1 MNISLFNKNKKTE
14 EHLIEIK
21 FILLFIFFVLGLN
34 FILLLI
40 LINVKNNYNKK
51 YSNSNSKY
59 KQYNCKEEDII
70 NKIVYLY
77 NGKHKP
83 CLEIKYDIKEESI
96 KLNDFQKDKLNE
108 IDLKLL
114 TDNNAKVILY
124 KDKTNNI
131 LGVSCPRFS
140 IHNDRMTI
148 FMNDFT
154 GNNLNKLFIDKNKK
168 DSLLCPPMIKK
179 K

>member
-40 LINVKNNYNKK
+40 LMNVKNNRNKK
-51 YSNSNSKY
+51 YSNSKY

-70 NKIVYLY
+70 NKTVYLY

-124 KDKTNNI
+124 KDKINNI